1 MAFRNKKEVLDLF
14 NPDIVV
20 LQECES
26 EEVLNNKKSKIDYER
41 YIWVG
46 KNKNKGLGIMS
57 FNGYKL
63 ELLDHNTEFQYILP
77 IRVLNDKQEFFML
90 AVWTQLINKD
100 IYLSYVVQAA
110 RAFKYYQEL
119 LKKDRI
125 IIVGDF
131 NSSAIWDNE
140 SPKEYN
146 HSEMVSILNE
156 QDIVSVYHSLN
167 HEKHGE
173 EKIPTLYFTR
183 NINKTYHIDYIFMK
197 EKMTRRIKSFFIG
210 KYDEYI
216 GLSDHMPLFME
227 LE

>member
-1 MAFRNKKEVLDLF
+1 MAFRNKKEILAQF
-14 NPDIVV
+14 KPDIVV

-26 EEVLNNKKSKIDYER
+26 EEVLNNKNHKIDYEN
-41 YIWVG
+41 YIWFG
-46 KNKNKGLGIMS
+46 KNKNKGLGAMS

-63 ELLDHNTEFQYILP
+63 RLLDHNTEFQYILP
-77 IRVLNDKQEFFML
+77 LRVFNNKQEFFML
-90 AVWTQLINKD
+90 AIWTQLIKKD

-119 LKKDRI
+119 LKKDKI

-156 QDIVSVYHSLN
+156 QYIVSVYHSLN
-167 HEKHGE
+167 HEKQGK
-173 EKIPTLYFTR
+173 EKTPTLYFTK

-197 EKMTRRIKSFFIG
+197 EKMIRMIKSFFIG

-216 GLSDHMPLFME
+216 KLSDHMPLFME

>member
-1 MAFRNKKEVLDLF
+1 MAFRNKKEILNQF

-26 EEVLNNKKSKIDYER
+26 EEVLNNKKSKIDYESH
-41 YIWVG
+41 IWFG
-46 KNKNKGLGIMS
+46 KNKNKGIGVMS
-57 FNGYKL
+57 FNGFKL

-77 IRVLNDKQEFFML
+77 IKVFNDKQEFFML
-90 AVWTQLINKD
+90 AIWTQLINKE
-100 IYLSYVVQAA
+100 IYISYVVQAT

-119 LKKDRI
+119 LKKDNI

-131 NSSAIWDNE
+131 NSSAVWDNE

-156 QDIVSVYHSLN
+156 QNIVSVYHLLN

-173 EKIPTLYFTR
+173 EKTPTLYFTR

-197 EKMTRRIKSFFIG
+197 EKMTKNIKSFFIG
-210 KYDEYI
+210 KHEEYI

-227 LE
+227 LY